1 MLKDVG
7 ICHKSSL
14 RALEEGVA
22 IQSNCKFY
30 DWIPTSSAYGRL
42 LGMTMLC
49 LSLSLTSCSKRM
61 EVTKVD
67 KLRLGYL
74 LNMTHAVPIVGLEAG
89 KFTKTES
96 LSFTSGGYLL
106 DALLTHN
113 LDLGYIGPGPY
124 INALSKGVKLKLLKL
139 SCIGGNSLILPRYYE
154 ADKGFNIKKI
164 AVPQW
169 GNTQDL
175 LAKIL
180 VNHLQDQAKRYEASH
195 PQIKSLME
203 LPLISFDKKL
213 QYIPIHPAEL
223 EMAFFTGSIDA
234 ALVAEPWGTL
244 LASKGMINLTELAER
259 PPHGLVEELEGSE
272 NAFIYDQLNFIN
284 KFPTTLLVVD
294 SAFYKVNKDL
304 VDNFVKEQDQVLQYL
319 QTNEAE
325 SIRLIQAHLQRMT
338 KKEMK
343 YDFLLSS
350 FKKVIFTEVLNQD
363 RLEDLIQVSFRAKYI
378 RSSKLKMITELLDE

>member
-1 MLKDVG
+1 
-7 ICHKSSL
+7 
-14 RALEEGVA
+14 
-22 IQSNCKFY
+22 
-30 DWIPTSSAYGRL
+30 
-42 LGMTMLC
+42 
-49 LSLSLTSCSKRM
+49 M

-74 LNMTHAVPIVGLEAG
+74 LNMTHAVPIVGLESG
-89 KFTKTES
+89 KFTSTES

-124 INALSKGVKLKLLKL
+124 INALSKGVKLKLLKV

-154 ADKGFNIKKI
+154 PEKGFNIKKI

-180 VNHLQDQAKRYEASH
+180 VNRLQDQAKRYKASH
-195 PQIKSLME
+195 PQIQSLMD

-223 EMAFFTGSIDA
+223 EMAFFTASIDA

-244 LASKGMINLTELAER
+244 LTSKGMISLTELAER
-259 PPHGLVEELEGSE
+259 PAHGLIEELEGSP
-272 NAFIYDQLNFIN
+272 NAFIYDQLKFIN
-284 KFPTTLLVVD
+284 QFPTTLLVVD

-304 VDNFVKEQDQVLQYL
+304 VDNFVREQDQVLRYL

-325 SIRLIQAHLQRMT
+325 SISLIQKHLVRMT
-338 KKEMK
+338 KKDMK

-350 FKKVIFTEVLNQD
+350 FKKVIFTETLNQD
-363 RLEDLIQVSFRAKYI
+363 RLDDLIQVSFRAKYL
-378 RSSKLKMITELLDE
+378 RSSKIKMITELLGE

>member
-1 MLKDVG
+1 M
-7 ICHKSSL
+7 
-14 RALEEGVA
+14 
-22 IQSNCKFY
+22 Q
-30 DWIPTSSAYGRL
+30 
-42 LGMTMLC
+42 
-49 LSLSLTSCSKRM
+49 
-61 EVTKVD
+61 VTKVD

-74 LNMTHAVPIVGLEAG
+74 LNMTHAVPIVGLESG

-124 INALSKGVKLKLLKL
+124 INALSKGVKLKLLKV
-139 SCIGGNSLILPRYYE
+139 SCIGGNSLILPSYYE
-154 ADKGFNIKKI
+154 TDKKFNIKKI

-195 PQIKSLME
+195 PQIQSLMD

-223 EMAFFTGSIDA
+223 EMAFFTASIDA

-244 LASKGMINLTELAER
+244 LASKGMINLTDLADN
-259 PPHGLVEELEGSE
+259 PPSGLIEELEGSP
-272 NAFIYDQLNFIN
+272 NAFIYDQLKFIN
-284 KFPTTLLVVD
+284 QFPTTLLVVD

-304 VDNFVKEQDQVLQYL
+304 VDNFVKEQDQILKYL

-325 SIRLIQAHLQRMT
+325 SISLIQKHLVRMT
-338 KKEMK
+338 KKDMK
-343 YDFLLSS
+343 YDFLLAS
-350 FKKVIFTEVLNQD
+350 FKKVIFTETLDQD
-363 RLEDLIQVSFRAKYI
+363 RFDDLIKVSFRAKYL